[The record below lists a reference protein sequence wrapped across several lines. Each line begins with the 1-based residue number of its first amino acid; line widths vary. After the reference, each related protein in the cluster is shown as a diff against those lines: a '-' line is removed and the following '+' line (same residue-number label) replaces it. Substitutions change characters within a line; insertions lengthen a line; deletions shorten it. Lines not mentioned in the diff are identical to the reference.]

1 MTTVRNRGNVCK
13 TVSTEELPTCFKE
26 AAVVQSLSKSAS
38 SIHLLCRQIHKPRDS
53 LLSQPGTLFTLKG
66 FTSYIFVLLVLFN
79 LRVAVYNISR
89 SLRYFELEKWLLY
102 VFTDTKSIPPL
113 MALICLPA
121 AVCFSLYA
129 EKKLAAKE
137 VETKTFTLMVTA
149 NLAALLCLP
158 PLFLLPVQTN
168 LPASIG
174 CIWFTIVVWLKLVS
188 YHMVNAW
195 SRGAQMNSKNSNV
208 NGTIV
213 PEKEQAKTTYTNG
226 TPPNGHIAKPVVY
239 PDNLNAKDLWYFM
252 FAPTLC
258 YELNFPQRPKIRK
271 VFLLMRSIEVIAIP
285 MMVGTIVNQWGVPVV
300 AMVVRAYKKMDL
312 WDFGKAYLDLLV
324 WNTILWGIMSFWLF
338 HSGLNW
344 LGELLR
350 FADRDF
356 YRDWW
361 NADSVKVFWS
371 RWNLPVHN
379 WCSRHIYTP
388 LVVMGC
394 SKFLAQMVVFGVS
407 AFFHEYIMSLPL
419 KGLHGW
425 AFIGM
430 AIQMPLFYL
439 YDNVIHKRC
448 PNAGNTIIVVL
459 FIFVMPAVVVLYY
472 CEYYC
477 IVIGEP

>member
-1 MTTVRNRGNVCK
+1 MAAVRNRGNMRK
-13 TVSTEELPTCFKE
+13 TVSTEEQPTCFKE
-26 AAVVQSLSKSAS
+26 AAVVHSLSAS
-38 SIHLLCRQIHKPRDS
+38 SFHLLCRQIHKPRDS
-53 LLSQPGTLFTLKG
+53 LLSQPGLLFSLKG
-66 FTSYIFVLLVLFN
+66 FTSFILVLLVLFN
-79 LRVAVYNISR
+79 LRLALYNISK
-89 SLRYFELEKWLLY
+89 SLRYFELGKWFLY
-102 VFTDTKSIPPL
+102 VFADTKSIPPL
-113 MALICLPA
+113 MAIICLPA
-121 AVCFSLYA
+121 AACFSLYA
-129 EKKLAAKE
+129 EKKFAARE
-137 VETKTFTLMVTA
+137 VATKTYTLMVMA
-149 NLAALLCLP
+149 NIATLLCLP

-168 LPASIG
+168 LPASVA

-195 SRGAQMNSKNSNV
+195 SRGAQSKPKSKNM
-208 NGTIV
+208 NGTIG
-213 PEKEQAKTTYTNG
+213 PEEEREKATHTNG
-226 TPPNGHIAKPVVY
+226 MPANGHIAKPVVY
-239 PDNLNAKDLWYFM
+239 PDNLYAKDLWYFM

-271 VFLLMRSIEVIAIP
+271 MFLLMRSIEVIAIP
-285 MMVGTIVNQWGVPVV
+285 LLAGTLLNQWGVPVL
-300 AMVVRAYKKMDL
+300 ATVVKAYKKMDL
-312 WDFGKAYLDLLV
+312 WDFCKAYIDLLV
-324 WNTILWGIMSFWLF
+324 WNTVFWGSMSFWLF

-361 NADSVKVFWS
+361 NADSVKAFWN

-379 WCSRHIYTP
+379 WCLRHIYTP
-388 LVVMGC
+388 LVAMGF
-394 SKFLAQMVVFGVS
+394 SKFLAQMAVFFVS

-430 AIQMPLFYL
+430 AIQLPLFHL
-439 YDNVIHKRC
+439 YDNIIRKRC
-448 PNAGNTIIVVL
+448 PNAGNTIVVVL